1 MAQKRQNILISI
13 LFLSPLILQL
23 SKLFASTTTLFII
36 GSVLALGLL
45 VGIFINDI
53 TSLDQWFLERAISWT
68 SIPLELINILTLFQL
83 LPRASSA
90 FMFEIA
96 IACYAL
102 SLFFV
107 ERHFTIKNVLVIILN
122 LNVLA
127 NYMTPAG
134 DILVLA
140 ISVLALIFYLGR
152 VLITHTEQLNLAIL
166 IVYLITMLVGLIWL
180 VPQLP
185 IFDTDSF
192 AWRFEAC
199 SLFLVLPIAYL
210 LLINK
215 EKIEFNTHVLFASF
229 AYILIS
235 ETALIVAEPNIF
247 NIVLVV
253 IFFLFYLCSLNFF
266 GNIELA
272 DSSKKI
278 SVIIPVF
285 NNAQTIVEALES
297 IKKQTYREWEVI
309 IIDTGSNDGTET
321 IVKRY
326 LRYNELPVTYLK
338 QKKHSQLEAIKD
350 CLDYVDG
357 DICYILEPTDVLF
370 DSNVFY
376 RATSALCGE
385 KCDGVFVG
393 VQKIDQ
399 HSKPQGT
406 MHLRSYYDSQ
416 TTVARLAL
424 LLGKNPYTN
433 WIYWR
438 KDIFVTSIKENYL
451 TNNFPAWYDASK
463 NIGLKVA
470 NTNFIGLKHRNS
482 IANKEI
488 DYNRVAGELRAFHHI
503 LSKLTIPVF
512 RSQSAFYRVISK
524 LRLSSIWP
532 VLFWQGKTPLR
543 NINPKPI
550 KYLEKRLKSPY
561 FNVIANFIENYNSDK
576 SASVD
581 IPTSLKIFT
590 GTEVAYYNRLI
601 QTESID
607 NFYWEF
613 MKIIDAGTSR
623 LVVRKKDKKKL
634 ESILE
639 FFTIKDYVQVIT
651 RD

>member
-13 LFLSPLILQL
+13 LFFSPLILQF
-23 SKLFASTTTLFII
+23 SKLFASTAALFII
-36 GSVLALGLL
+36 GSVVALGIL

-53 TSLDQWFLERAISWT
+53 TSLDQWFLERTISWI
-68 SIPLELINILTLFQL
+68 SVSLELINVLSLFQL
-83 LPRASSA
+83 LPRGSSA
-90 FMFEIA
+90 FMFELA
-96 IACYAL
+96 VACYAF

-107 ERHFTIKNVLVIILN
+107 ERHFTIKNILVIILN

-134 DILVLA
+134 DILVLVVSIA
-140 ISVLALIFYLGR
+140 ALIFYLGR

-185 IFDTDSF
+185 VFDTDSF
-192 AWRFEAC
+192 AWRFEAS
-199 SLFLVLPIAYL
+199 SLFLALPIAYL
-210 LLINK
+210 LLSNK
-215 EKIEFNTHVLFASF
+215 EKIEFNTHVLFLSF
-229 AYILIS
+229 SYLFVAEAVLV
-235 ETALIVAEPNIF
+235 VAEPNIF

-253 IFFLFYLCSLNFF
+253 IFFLFYLSSLNFF
-266 GNIELA
+266 GNIELM

-278 SVIIPVF
+278 SVVIPVF

-338 QKKHSQLEAIKD
+338 QKSQSQLGAIKD
-350 CLDYVDG
+350 CLKYIYG

-393 VQKIDQ
+393 VQKIDRR
-399 HSKPQGT
+399 SKPQGV
-406 MHLRSYYDSQ
+406 MHLRAYYDSQ

-438 KDIFVTSIKENYL
+438 KDIFVTKVKENYL
-451 TNNFPAWYDASK
+451 TNNLPAWYDASK
-463 NIGLKVA
+463 NIGLKVV
-470 NTNFIGLKHRNS
+470 NTNFIGLKHRS
-482 IANKEI
+482 GIANKKI
-488 DYNRVAGELRAFHHI
+488 DVNRAAGELRVFHHI
-503 LSKLTIPVF
+503 LSILAIPGF
-512 RSQSAFYRVISK
+512 KSQSAFYRVINK
-524 LRLSSIWP
+524 LHFSSIWP
-532 VLFWQGKTPLR
+532 ILFWQGKTSLK

-550 KYLEKRLKSPY
+550 RHLEKSLESPY
-561 FNVIANFIENYNSDK
+561 FTAIANFIENYHSDK
-576 SASVD
+576 RANVY
-581 IPTSLKIFT
+581 IPASLKIFT
-590 GTEVAYYNRLI
+590 GTEVAYYNQLLQAKR
-601 QTESID
+601 ID

-613 MKIIDAGTSR
+613 MKIISAGTSEM
-623 LVVRKKDKKKL
+623 VVNKEDKKKL
-634 ESILE
+634 ETILE
-639 FFTIKDYVQVIT
+639 FFTIKDYVKVIT